1 MKKAPYKLG
10 LKKDDIVQVI
20 TGKYNGKQG
29 RIIKVLNDK
38 NRVII
43 EGINIIKKH
52 ERPTQDNP
60 QGGIMKKETSIHS
73 SNILYVENGTPVKIG
88 YKILENGNKVRY
100 SKKTNNI
107 ID

>member
-1 MKKAPYKLG
+1 MK

-20 TGKYNGKQG
+20 TGKYKGQKG
-29 RIIKVLNDK
+29 RIVKVLKDK
-38 NRVII
+38 DRVFV

-52 ERPTQDNP
+52 ERPTQENP
-60 QGGIMKKETSIHS
+60 QGGVMEKEASIHS
-73 SNILYVENGTPVKIG
+73 SNVLFLENDTPVRIG
-88 YKILENGNKVRY
+88 YKILENGSKVRY

>member
-1 MKKAPYKLG
+1 MK

-20 TGKYNGKQG
+20 TGKYKGQKG
-29 RIIKVLNDK
+29 RIVKVLKDK
-38 NRVII
+38 DRVFV

-52 ERPTQDNP
+52 ERPTQENP
-60 QGGIMKKETSIHS
+60 QGGVMEKEASIHS
-73 SNILYVENGTPVKIG
+73 SNVLYLENDTPVRIG
-88 YKILENGNKVRY
+88 YKILENGSKVRY